1 MRLLLTGL
9 ILAAVSAFASTQDDE
24 KQSIQAGVYTKE
36 QAEQGRTL
44 FTEVCEACHH
54 PDEFSGAGY
63 MESWSG
69 QAVGDFVELM
79 RSTMPQDTPGRL
91 QSSEYIA
98 IAAYLFQ
105 LNGVPEGEKEMERA
119 ALGNLRIEG
128 PFSKQ

>member
-1 MRLLLTGL
+1 MRLLLSGL
-9 ILAAVSAFASTQDDE
+9 ILAAVSAMAGTQDE
-24 KQSIQAGVYTKE
+24 SQSIQAGVYTKE
-36 QAEQGRTL
+36 QAEQGGAL
-44 FTEVCEACHH
+44 FSEICEACHA
-54 PDEFSGAGY
+54 PDEFTDGGY

-69 QAVGDFVELM
+69 QAVGDFVDLM

-105 LNGVPEGEKEMERA
+105 INGVPEGETEMERA
-119 ALGNLRIEG
+119 ALRNLRIEG